1 MKTRFPLTA
10 SIAAFTLSCAASIA
24 FAAAE
29 PSVKSTP
36 PKPKADATAVAAE
49 DKIVTLKPK
58 QKLPKTVKQ
67 LYIIDTAPGPKNAET
82 ATPDSAVLVNYT
94 GWLYD
99 ATKPDG
105 KGVKFDSS
113 EGRQTPFGFFIG
125 AGKVIKGWD
134 RGVVGMRIGGKR
146 TLIIPPALAYGD
158 SERPRIPANST
169 LIFEVELF
177 NIVGQRDKSP
187 QSAAAAAPPA
197 PVAAPV
203 VLNVPA
209 KDPLPQA
216 PTQITAI
223 DQAVGEGPAAAAG
236 NEVLVH
242 YTGWLYDPAKPEGK
256 GNKFDSSRDR
266 DQLFRFKLG
275 GARVIKGWD
284 FGVVGMKVKGKRTL
298 IIPAEFGYGARG
310 AGNGLIPP
318 GATLIFDVELV
329 ELPQPPAAP
338 AEPAAAPVT
347 K

>member
-10 SIAAFTLSCAASIA
+10 AIAAFTVSCAASLA

-29 PSVKSTP
+29 ASVKSTP
-36 PKPKADATAVAAE
+36 PKPKADAVAAIAAE
-49 DKIVTLKPK
+49 DKIITLKPK

-67 LYIIDTAPGPKNAET
+67 LHIIDTAPGPKNAET

-99 ATKPDG
+99 ASKPDG

-113 EGRQTPFGFFIG
+113 EGRQTPLGFFIG

-134 RGVVGMRIGGKR
+134 RGIVGMKIGGKR

-158 SERPRIPANST
+158 TERPRIPANST
-169 LIFEVELF
+169 LIFDVELF
-177 NIVGQRDKSP
+177 NIVGQRDNSTQP
-187 QSAAAAAPPA
+187 AAAPA
-197 PVAAPV
+197 VPVAAPV

-209 KDPLPQA
+209 KGPLPQA

-223 DQAVGEGPAAAAG
+223 DQAVGEGPAAVTG

-284 FGVVGMKVKGKRTL
+284 LGVVGMKVKGKRTL

-318 GATLIFDVELV
+318 GATLIFDIELV
-329 ELPQPPAAP
+329 ELPQPP